1 MAASKRRVAIREPA
15 TFRPYW
21 LHVAGI
27 VGLTLIDAGL
37 GVVNP
42 ILIRSIFDD
51 CEREHSEYRRP

>member
-1 MAASKRRVAIREPA
+1 MAASIRSVAIRTAA

-27 VGLTLIDAGL
+27 VGLILVDAGL

-42 ILIRSIFDD
+42 VLIRSVFDD
-51 CEREHSEYRRP
+51 CGREQSEYQRP

>member
-1 MAASKRRVAIREPA
+1 MAASKRSVAIRAAA

-27 VGLTLIDAGL
+27 VGLILINSGL

-42 ILIRSIFDD
+42 VLIRSIFDD
-51 CEREHSEYRRP
+51 CEREHSEYQRP